1 MNIIAW
7 LVLGVIAG
15 WVASMLMGTNET
27 QGMLMDIIMGV
38 VGALLGGFLFSLVG
52 FGGVSGFNLYSLFV
66 AVIGAVILT
75 WISRQIQRSSV

>member
-15 WVASMLMGTNET
+15 WIASMLMGTNES
-27 QGMLMDIIMGV
+27 QGMLMDIVMGV

-66 AVIGAVILT
+66 AVIGAVVLT
-75 WISRQIQRSSV
+75 WISRQIQRTST

>member
-15 WVASMLMGTNET
+15 WIASMLMGTNES
-27 QGMLMDIIMGV
+27 QGVAMDIVMGV

-52 FGGVSGFNLYSLFV
+52 IGGVSGFNLYSLFV

-75 WISRQIQRSSV
+75 WISRQIQRTST